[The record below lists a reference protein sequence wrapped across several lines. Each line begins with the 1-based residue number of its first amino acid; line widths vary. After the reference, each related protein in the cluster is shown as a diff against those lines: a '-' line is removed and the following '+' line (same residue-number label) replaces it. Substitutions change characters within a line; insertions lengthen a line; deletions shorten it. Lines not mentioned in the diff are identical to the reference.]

1 MSATPD
7 KPRRDQQHLDQPYA
21 DRPRPDQPHLAL
33 PLVGQP
39 PPERADAA
47 RNRRK
52 ILDAAARLVAERG
65 ADAVTMN
72 AVAHASG
79 IGVGTVYRRF
89 GTVAQLLIALLNDR
103 EMRLQEAFLS
113 GPPPLGPDA
122 PPAERLRAFL
132 HALADHIDEQHAVSL
147 AAEAA
152 DPGARFRGGPYAT
165 VHTHVAMLVG
175 QARPEADAPV
185 LAHLLLAPMAPSLL
199 HHLRAERGYP
209 ARRIKGAIDQLLT
222 LDLNFD

>member
-1 MSATPD
+1 MSAT
-7 KPRRDQQHLDQPYA
+7 RDQPTPDEPA
-21 DRPRPDQPHLAL
+21 TDRPAPDRPRLQL
-33 PLVGQP
+33 PLVDQP

-52 ILDAAARLVAERG
+52 ILDAAAGLVAERG

-89 GTVAQLLIALLNDR
+89 GSVAQLLIALLNDR
-103 EMRLQEAFLS
+103 EMQLQEAFIS

-132 HALADHIDEQHAVSL
+132 HALADHVDEQHAVSL

-152 DPGARFRGGPYAT
+152 DPGARFREGPYAT

-175 QARPEADAPV
+175 QVRPEADAAV

-199 HHLRAERGYP
+199 HHLRAERGYS
-209 ARRIKGAIDQLLT
+209 AERVKGAIDQLLR
-222 LDLNFD
+222 LDLKFD